1 MLSFFI
7 ALLLGLIS
15 PSGTPTTHNNNGTAT
30 TYNSVDD
37 PDDGDDG
44 VGGETGQVR
53 PKK

>member
-15 PSGTPTTHNNNGTAT
+15 PSGTPTTHNNNGTVT

-37 PDDGDDG
+37 PDDGDT
-44 VGGETGQVR
+44 GGDTGHIPPKR
-53 PKK
+53 P

>member
-30 TYNSVDD
+30 TYNNTNDPD
-37 PDDGDDG
+37 TPDDGDT
-44 VGGETGQVR
+44 GGDTGQVR
-53 PKK
+53 PK